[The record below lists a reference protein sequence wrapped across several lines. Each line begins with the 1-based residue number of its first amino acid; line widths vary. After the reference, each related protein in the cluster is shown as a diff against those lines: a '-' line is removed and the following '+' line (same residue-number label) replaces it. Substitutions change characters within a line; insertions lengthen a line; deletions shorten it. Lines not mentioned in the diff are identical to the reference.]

1 MCEMLGAREH
11 GGGLLALQHRLSDFG
26 GIGERRD
33 AGLDDLQ
40 AGDRD
45 ARGDL
50 LGEFTGDQ
58 IGGAAQALLARLG
71 EVVGMR
77 SRDVTQCGFGL
88 HLHEILVGLDSED
101 RLGSVGDL
109 PDDDGRDIDRIA
121 VGVIDLQLIGLEVA
135 DLDRDSLLAR
145 QRNGQ

>member
-1 MCEMLGAREH
+1 MRVSTSG
-11 GGGLLALQHRLSDFG
+11 
-26 GIGERRD
+26 
-33 AGLDDLQ
+33 
-40 AGDRD
+40 GDRD

-58 IGGAAQALLARLG
+58 IGGAAQALLARLD
-71 EVVGMR
+71 EFVGFR
-77 SRDVTQCGFGL
+77 SRDVTQCGFDL
-88 HLHEILVGLDSED
+88 HLPGVLRRASTAKTSLAVSATLLNS
-101 RLGSVGDL
+101 
-109 PDDDGRDIDRIA
+109 DGRDIDRIA